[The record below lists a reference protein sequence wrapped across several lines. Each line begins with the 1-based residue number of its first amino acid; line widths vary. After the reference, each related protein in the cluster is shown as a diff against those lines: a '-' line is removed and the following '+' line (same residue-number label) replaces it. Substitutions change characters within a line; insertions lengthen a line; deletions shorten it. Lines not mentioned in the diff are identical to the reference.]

1 VKQLTQT
8 NFWGHKMNYE
18 YEYNRERRTF
28 DLYVN
33 DKLVYGLAYLDEMT
47 DQEAERLAEDVYIE
61 YINKAR
67 DF

>member
-1 VKQLTQT
+1 
-8 NFWGHKMNYE
+8 MNYE

-47 DQEAERLAEDVYIE
+47 DQEAERLAEDVYIDLSASDFSRWSLT
-61 YINKAR
+61 INL
-67 DF
+67 F